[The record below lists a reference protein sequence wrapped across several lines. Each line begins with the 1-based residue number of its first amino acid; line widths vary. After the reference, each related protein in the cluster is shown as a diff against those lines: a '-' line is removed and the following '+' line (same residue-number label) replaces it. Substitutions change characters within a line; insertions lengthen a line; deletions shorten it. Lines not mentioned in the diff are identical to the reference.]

1 MITTGQLGTSV
12 SSLGSIVLGA
22 RQSPVVGI
30 GMKPMIGHAISRP
43 IAGSATVLR
52 PAPGI
57 PAKTEP

>member
-1 MITTGQLGTSV
+1 MLLIL
-12 SSLGSIVLGA
+12 LGS
-22 RQSPVVGI
+22 RQSPVVGL
-30 GMKPMIGHAISRP
+30 GMKPMIGHAITRP